1 MDRRVLITC
10 LVFALVFCLVLSL
23 LGILGA
29 GFLIRDSESTQG
41 ETTVQEPASQEP
53 LPSPLGGDDD
63 SSPSNPA
70 ASAPLPPATLAEMG
84 LIQRQ
89 VVQERGLDPSG
100 EFTRVL
106 FSPAQLHQ
114 HILDDFLLDYT
125 AEEMHEDG
133 IVLEAFGL
141 LNADFDL
148 YNFYLD
154 LLSENIAGF
163 YDNETKEMVV
173 VQGSKFGGIERL
185 TYAHEYTH
193 ALQDQNF
200 DIQDGLQYSQEACE
214 NESERCAALQALLEG
229 DASLSEFNWFM
240 NNATTEDRTDI
251 FAFSDTFESPVMD
264 SSPAFISRDFLFPYE
279 EGLAFVQYLYDRGGW
294 EAVDQA
300 YANPPVSTEQILHPQ
315 KYPHDSPVPV
325 LLPDLSMQIGQGWV
339 DIEQDVMGEWYTY
352 LILAHGLQ
360 EDARVKDEVAADA
373 AEGWQGDAYTVLY
386 NPEQDATVMVLRT
399 FWESPQ
405 EAKEFRDSF
414 LPYAGNRFGKPQE
427 NQQDFTGWRADDG
440 VHRLYLRDDYTTWI
454 YAPDQALVVSIW
466 TAIGNP

>member
-1 MDRRVLITC
+1 MNSDRQAGKQMSRRTFVQRVSTGLAGA
-10 LVFALVFCLVLSL
+10 ALGA
-23 LGILGA
+23 GILGRIA
-29 GFLIRDSESTQG
+29 ESVT
-41 ETTVQEPASQEP
+41 
-53 LPSPLGGDDD
+53 
-63 SSPSNPA
+63 
-70 ASAPLPPATLAEMG
+70 AP
-84 LIQRQ
+84 R
-89 VVQERGLDPSG
+89 
-100 EFTRVL
+100 TRVVIHRDEG
-106 FSPAQLHQ
+106 A
-114 HILDDFLLDYT
+114 T
-125 AEEMHEDG
+125 DG
-133 IVLEAFGL
+133 AMIVEPMVKQ
-141 LNADFDL
+141 
-148 YNFYLD
+148 
-154 LLSENIAGF
+154 LLSEAV
-163 YDNETKEMVV
+163 DT
-173 VQGSKFGGIERL
+173 L
-185 TYAHEYTH
+185 T
-193 ALQDQNF
+193 
-200 DIQDGLQYSQEACE
+200 
-214 NESERCAALQALLEG
+214 
-229 DASLSEFNWFM
+229 
-240 NNATTEDRTDI
+240 
-251 FAFSDTFESPVMD
+251 
-264 SSPAFISRDFLFPYE
+264 
-279 EGLAFVQYLYDRGGW
+279 DRGGW

-414 LPYAGNRFGKPQE
+414 LPYAGNRFGKPRE